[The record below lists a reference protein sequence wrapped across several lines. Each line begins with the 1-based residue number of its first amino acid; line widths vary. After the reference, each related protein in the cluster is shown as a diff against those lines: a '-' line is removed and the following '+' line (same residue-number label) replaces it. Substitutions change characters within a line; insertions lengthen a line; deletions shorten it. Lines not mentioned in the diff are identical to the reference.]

1 MCKLSQTKV
10 YCDSSIITE
19 NNEEIGNIGIEI
31 SSYKQNSLYYRI
43 SNIKLKR
50 SSANEL
56 EQLSIYLAIVL
67 SQKINTKHLFVFND
81 NITAV
86 RNCILELKKL
96 EDSFPS
102 LQSLQIG
109 WIPNTELE
117 LFTVDFL
124 SRESHKKTL
133 SYPPEILNKLG
144 NLTYIDI
151 KLPDTYPALD
161 NDSFLNYV
169 KNEGFLLKLF
179 FGLFENFDENCKLS
193 LIKEHLYPKKPAIS
207 HIQKNKDI
215 YCVSLTSKNFFN
227 IDFSG
232 LSSITDISIDSY
244 KYLKSKISTL
254 QEQKSIELSIAEQ
267 TLIEEKTSS
276 FKEEIISKNVSIE
289 EIKNTTISNTDN
301 VDIYEEQKNKW
312 EPIGLTKSKKE
323 ELITKNPF
331 LNHKVNERDN
341 LFIFKLE
348 QDNSYSLLFNIG
360 DKPRKYS
367 QINFTFVGFKSFFNS
382 QGYGKFKEKDL
393 KLIFNLLNKS
403 ENKKITF
410 KELSNFIYFLLM
422 LDYKSTDK
430 KKVLFLLNYL
440 KVFGTNKFVVLYSLF
455 TQKHSKMIN
464 DELNKSQIKI
474 SGQILHNFLVR
485 YPKEDFSLNKQTF
498 INYYLNSLF

>member
-1 MCKLSQTKV
+1 MGTNRV
-10 YCDSSIITE
+10 
-19 NNEEIGNIGIEI
+19 N
-31 SSYKQNSLYYRI
+31 
-43 SNIKLKR
+43 
-50 SSANEL
+50 
-56 EQLSIYLAIVL
+56 
-67 SQKINTKHLFVFND
+67 
-81 NITAV
+81 
-86 RNCILELKKL
+86 
-96 EDSFPS
+96 
-102 LQSLQIG
+102 
-109 WIPNTELE
+109 
-117 LFTVDFL
+117 
-124 SRESHKKTL
+124 
-133 SYPPEILNKLG
+133 
-144 NLTYIDI
+144 
-151 KLPDTYPALD
+151 
-161 NDSFLNYV
+161 
-169 KNEGFLLKLF
+169 
-179 FGLFENFDENCKLS
+179 
-193 LIKEHLYPKKPAIS
+193 
-207 HIQKNKDI
+207 
-215 YCVSLTSKNFFN
+215 
-227 IDFSG
+227 
-232 LSSITDISIDSY
+232 
-244 KYLKSKISTL
+244 
-254 QEQKSIELSIAEQ
+254 
-267 TLIEEKTSS
+267 
-276 FKEEIISKNVSIE
+276 
-289 EIKNTTISNTDN
+289 
-301 VDIYEEQKNKW
+301 
-312 EPIGLTKSKKE
+312 KSKKE

-474 SGQILHNFLVR
+474 SGEILHNFLVR